1 MEAIIHVK
9 SRTEVPN
16 DSFESFIFLLFNEVT
31 DVFDVN
37 DLNLYILSDLDFGEN
52 EISHLINQYLPAN
65 SHIKKG
71 EFVFD
76 VDKNLMGL
84 DINIVLS
91 EKQIM
96 NIKKTIE
103 NNRLSTK
110 KIK

>member
-31 DVFDVN
+31 DIFDIN

-52 EISHLINQYLPAN
+52 EISYLINQHLPTK

-71 EFVFD
+71 QFTFD

-91 EKQIM
+91 EEQIRE
-96 NIKKTIE
+96 IKKAIE
-103 NNRLSTK
+103 NNRLSTE